1 MRIEPSVWCSN
12 FFYDLEAVKYLDY
25 DYPSPPPKDLW
36 VFGYRNGHHIDP
48 TLLPNQLHMEKTNVE
63 LPDIFKATGRVAVA
77 RGGLKELL
85 DDFSLGASYFHPVHI
100 FYPRSDREYQGRFYI
115 LNIAE
120 LRARS
125 LPEHSQR
132 VRLHPNGKRTVEM
145 ANSMALDIAVRAG
158 EPEDVDLWMDPQISE
173 VIFLSARLAAGLR
186 AAKIERFQMFPCREI
201 V

>member
-1 MRIEPSVWCSN
+1 MNLNKGGTATVYRAPATSPLHVFAVLGYLIAAKRWEHRMRIEPSVWCSN

-132 VRLHPNGKRTVEM
+132 VRLHPNG
-145 ANSMALDIAVRAG
+145 SG
-158 EPEDVDLWMDPQISE
+158 Q
-173 VIFLSARLAAGLR
+173 
-186 AAKIERFQMFPCREI
+186 
-201 V
+201 